1 MPALTNQRREKFV
14 QNIVSGMTQRQAYF
28 DAFPNAANW
37 QPKSVDEAAC
47 TLFHTK
53 EVADRYQELQSYTA
67 LSAVLSRQGRMLILT
82 DIAED
87 EDLPP
92 KNRMQAI
99 DLLNKM
105 DGEYVKKVEA
115 TITTPLSDVAE
126 KVDDILNE

>member
-14 QNIVSGMTQRQAYF
+14 QNIVSGMTQRQAYL

-47 TLFHTK
+47 TLFHMQ
-53 EVADRYQELQSYTA
+53 EVAARYQELQSYVA
-67 LSAVLSRQGRMLILT
+67 MSAVLSRQGRMLILT

-105 DGEYVKKVEA
+105 DGEYVKKIEA
-115 TITTPLSDVAE
+115 TITTPLSDVAG